1 MNFQGNIKKYQEN
14 IFKNDDE
21 EGCKIDSN
29 DDSGSDDVDD
39 DFGGDAGDDDVVNDV
54 HCNDGEVND
63 TKCSK
68 PQGDSALHLLGS

>member
-1 MNFQGNIKKYQEN
+1 M
-14 IFKNDDE
+14 
-21 EGCKIDSN
+21 EGCEIDAN
-29 DDSGSDDVDD
+29 DDSGSDDVDG
-39 DFGGDAGDDDVVNDV
+39 DFGGNAGDDDVVNDV

>member
-1 MNFQGNIKKYQEN
+1 MLGEPNARPIC
-14 IFKNDDE
+14 DE
-21 EGCKIDSN
+21 IDLMR
-29 DDSGSDDVDD
+29 DGVLLDGSEDD
-39 DFGGDAGDDDVVNDV
+39 DFGGNAGDDDVVNDV